1 MSILA
6 TPPLVSASSA
16 STAHVDALADLAA
29 VYDPAVN
36 VCVLRRAVDP
46 VVHRFVTETLSEDD
60 DARIFRLDAASPD
73 LDGLF
78 SAGMDAS
85 GARAFSEEI
94 RLLADVYAELL
105 GAERLGLRLAVTRG
119 AMCPRFHVDRVGVR
133 MVCTYQGPG
142 TEWLDH
148 ADVDRA
154 RIGHAAGGVA
164 DTESGL
170 IRSGARIQQMRLF
183 EVGLL
188 KGEAWEGNLG
198 RGAVHRS
205 PAGGARRVLLTLE
218 ALF

>member
-1 MSILA
+1 MSTLA

-29 VYDPAVN
+29 VYDESVN

-46 VVHRFVTETLSEDD
+46 VVH
-60 DARIFRLDAASPD
+60 
-73 LDGLF
+73 
-78 SAGMDAS
+78 
-85 GARAFSEEI
+85 
-94 RLLADVYAELL
+94 
-105 GAERLGLRLAVTRG
+105 
-119 AMCPRFHVDRVGVR
+119 
-133 MVCTYQGPG
+133 

-154 RIGHAAGGVA
+154 RIGHAAGGLP

-170 IRSGARIQQMRLF
+170 IRSGAQIQQMRRF
-183 EVGLL
+183 EVGLF

-218 ALF
+218 AL

>member
-1 MSILA
+1 MKGCEDF
-6 TPPLVSASSA
+6 PVPVP
-16 STAHVDALADLAA
+16 STVHVDTLVDLTAI
-29 VYDPAVN
+29 YDPAIN
-36 VCVLRRAVDP
+36 VCVLRRSVNP
-46 VVHRFVTETLSEDD
+46 EVHRFVLEALAENTGHLVRVP
-60 DARIFRLDAASPD
+60 AISPD

-78 SAGMDAS
+78 QIRSDTA
-85 GARAFSEEI
+85 GARAFLDEI
-94 RLLADVYAELL
+94 RVFAAVYADLVDADHL
-105 GAERLGLRLAVTRG
+105 GVRLAVTRA

-148 ADVDRA
+148 ADVERA
-154 RIGHAAGGVA
+154 RIGHAAGGLP

-218 ALF
+218 AL